1 MKGEKGKMSNKNG
14 ERSYKRNDISD
25 EEWEKI
31 KDYIKE
37 KKRIAG
43 KDNRNSLNG
52 VFWILRTGAPW
63 RDLHGKDWLKF

>member
-1 MKGEKGKMSNKNG
+1 M
-14 ERSYKRNDISD
+14 RD

-31 KDYIKE
+31 KNYKKE
-37 KKRIAG
+37 KKGIAG